1 MTTQRID
8 ITEQMIELLGKS
20 VEQAYGFV
28 KARKTIKGEYVEP
41 IVDKDG
47 SIMPSDCY
55 PVVIKMIGKK
65 KVVLWCS
72 EWGGLMKITTYEK
85 EFGSLE

>member
-1 MTTQRID
+1 MVNWKID
-8 ITEQMIELLGKS
+8 VTGQMRQLLGDG

-28 KARKTIKGEYVEP
+28 RVKNTD
-41 IVDKDG
+41 IVDKNG